1 MSEKIKL
8 DDKIVKE
15 HISDWSYE
23 IKDDLGNKV
32 VKQKG
37 DRAYTPFNVPK
48 SSSNYF
54 FLAITMKKP
63 GKYSFFSSLFKPYS
77 YQSFSASIIFL

>member
-23 IKDDLGNKV
+23 TKDGLGNKV

-48 SSSNYF
+48 TSRLKGLVLCEYKDKDGEKCGSNQKN
-54 FLAITMKKP
+54 LLNL
-63 GKYSFFSSLFKPYS
+63 LF
-77 YQSFSASIIFL
+77 

>member
-37 DRAYTPFNVPK
+37 NRSYTPFDAPK
-48 SSSNYF
+48 TSR
-54 FLAITMKKP
+54 LKGMKLVEYKDKK
-63 GKYSFFSSLFKPYS
+63 GNRCGEYLLYNISKNLILISK
-77 YQSFSASIIFL
+77 

>member
-37 DRAYTPFNVPK
+37 DRAYTPFNVTTCDCGIK
-48 SSSNYF
+48 ISTIV
-54 FLAITMKKP
+54 AIWEWPVYYSEKAKK
-63 GKYSFFSSLFKPYS
+63 K
-77 YQSFSASIIFL
+77 

>member
-23 IKDDLGNKV
+23 TKDDLGNKV

-37 DRAYTPFNVPK
+37 DRAYKPFNVPK

-63 GKYSFFSSLFKPYS
+63 GKYSFFSSLFKLYS
-77 YQSFSASIIFL
+77 YQSFSVSIIFL

>member
-32 VKQKG
+32 EESIYRAKKHLLKTKG
-37 DRAYTPFNVPK
+37 GWD
-48 SSSNYF
+48 
-54 FLAITMKKP
+54 
-63 GKYSFFSSLFKPYS
+63 
-77 YQSFSASIIFL
+77 